1 MKKLK
6 SIWLTILAGA
16 LSVAMV
22 IGSLSFTAFAAP
34 APTAAQVFA
43 NVKIAR
49 RVAYGGTFD
58 IAEAGDAV
66 VTVTAPSGRDVTP
79 DSVPGTVTASEVGTY
94 TVTYEQNGE
103 SYDFGVYSYTENEYS
118 LKVDGNGADI
128 PTYILKGETFMLP
141 SAKLVYYDEDGNV
154 VEDSAEVKARFSL
167 GGEQF
172 KDANNQVIDP
182 VVSDETADTYT
193 ANQSGIL
200 TVQYYAFLNG
210 GSKLYTQDYTV
221 RIQDTFEDTTAPTL
235 SVSNV
240 PRTGNI
246 NRGVTLPVATT
257 SDNFDSNVKVDISV
271 TFAGEPVKEV
281 ELDDNGYAVSVKET
295 DVAFD
300 NDRVMT
306 FYPTEE
312 GQYRVTYIATDDAG
326 NQSARHEYEITVSDT
341 SAPVI
346 NDIAEWQIPENWGLN
361 VRKATSEDDDT
372 AIPVDDAT
380 ISFPVP
386 EVVDN
391 AGSEGLTI
399 SFELTDSKDNTVIE
413 YTNILDE
420 EETFTGSY
428 TGEAVTFRDLKF
440 DFNKVSSDQSATKT
454 GTYTVE
460 YIARDDSGNRVTRRY
475 TISVSNTYTDTNY
488 PSAARITDAP
498 QYLVVGGDQET
509 FTVPAASVADSETSR
524 LRVEYTITSDAS
536 ATENVKEEDGNKY
549 CTDAE
554 GNILYYIAVAV
565 DGGEV
570 ADILSADGNDYL
582 EFEDGRKLLLNTKL
596 DLQVTATDS
605 VGQARTSDVYTV
617 AVVTPDTLPGEIEVA
632 SNLTENS
639 EVSGNYVA
647 NSTVELAGT
656 VTIAADE
663 ASYPYTGFELYVVD
677 PDGNT
682 LTSNVSVETYY
693 DATAGNIV
701 LRNISFTPGK
711 AGTYKLVVRAFN
723 LANVSSATV
732 FNVTVEADASGG
744 IDFSAAKIP
753 TTGDV
758 YETYNFQRT
767 KVTDSATGDPADGL
781 YVVHRVTGGR
791 MSVMNDEFT
800 AQNVGTYRFRDYII
814 ESASGDEVYS
824 DKAET
829 YSISVTSDETPVI
842 EALGLV
848 PTYSDTDVEVKLP
861 LFVALTEHAN
871 ITPDVT
877 VTDKDG
883 ENVLLTEV
891 DENGDDINTSGQP
904 LAGYTFTPEEDGQYT
919 VSVTASY
926 RGVSATA
933 LTYTI
938 NVGDVV
944 APDFTLS
951 ASQQT
956 SYRLNSEFTFETITA
971 VAGEDEDVSEFTYT
985 KTLVDPSGEEVD
997 TVSGTGTTY
1006 ASRGNSGSTITLSK
1020 SGTYTVT
1027 YEVTDT
1033 NGNTSTQKYTITVTA
1048 QASGGNVSLTAISTV
1063 LIIVGI
1069 VLIVGV
1075 IVYLVRYR
1083 KIKPK
1088 DEKK

>member
-58 IAEAGDAV
+58 IAEASNAT

-79 DSVPGTVTASEVGTY
+79 DSVPGTVTAKEVGTY

-128 PTYILKGETFMLP
+128 PTYILKGETFTLP

-167 GGEQF
+167 GGNG
-172 KDANNQVIDP
+172 DV

-193 ANQSGIL
+193 ASQSGIL

-413 YTNILDE
+413 YTNILDKK
-420 EETFTGSY
+420 ETFTGSY

-596 DLQVTATDS
+596 DLLVKATDS
-605 VGQARTSDVYTV
+605 VGQVKPSGVYTV
-617 AVVTPDTLPGEIEVA
+617 DVVTPDTLPGEIEVK
-632 SNLTENS
+632 SNLTENTEAGDS
-639 EVSGNYVA
+639 YVA

-656 VTIAADE
+656 VTIKADE

-693 DATAGNIV
+693 DATADNIV

-711 AGTYKLVVRAFN
+711 AGTYKLFVRAFN

-767 KVTDSATGDPADGL
+767 KVTDSATGEPADGL

-814 ESASGDEVYS
+814 NSASGDEVYS

-971 VAGEDEDVSEFTYT
+971 VAGEGENVSNFTYT

-1027 YEVTDT
+1027 YEVTDE

>member
-58 IAEAGDAV
+58 IAAAGSAT
-66 VTVTAPSGRDVTP
+66 VTVTAPSGRVVTP
-79 DSVPGTVTASEVGTY
+79 ASVPGTVTASEVGTY

-128 PTYILKGETFMLP
+128 PTYILKGETFTLP

-167 GGEQF
+167 GGNG
-172 KDANNQVIDP
+172 DV

-193 ANQSGIL
+193 ASQSGIL

-428 TGEAVTFRDLKF
+428 TGEAVTFRNLKF

-524 LRVEYTITSDAS
+524 LYVEYTITSDAS
-536 ATENVKEEDGNKY
+536 ATDGY
-549 CTDAE
+549 ETE
-554 GNILYYIAVAV
+554 VTV

-582 EFEDGRKLLLNTKL
+582 EFEDGRKLLLNTEL
-596 DLQVTATDS
+596 DLKVKATDS
-605 VGQARTSDVYTV
+605 VGQARTSAVYTV
-617 AVVTPDTLPGEIEVA
+617 AVVTPDTLPGEIAVTN
-632 SNLTENS
+632 NLTENS

-647 NSTVELAGT
+647 GSTVELAGT

-693 DATAGNIV
+693 DAAADNIV

-732 FNVTVEADASGG
+732 FTVTVDPDNSSGG
-744 IDFSAAKIP
+744 GILQSVKMP
-753 TTGDV
+753 TTGDA
-758 YETYNFQRT
+758 YETYEFKT
-767 KVTDSATGDPADGL
+767 TKWVDKVTGEVLTDG
-781 YVVHRVTGGR
+781 YVVHRIKGGR
-791 MSVMNDEFT
+791 MSVMNTDFT
-800 AQNVGTYRFRDYII
+800 ALSTGTYSFRDYVINVTTK
-814 ESASGDEVYS
+814 EEDHPEV
-824 DKAET
+824 AQT
-829 YSISVTSDETPVI
+829 YNISVTSDETPVI

-971 VAGEDEDVSEFTYT
+971 VAGEGENVSDFTYT

>member
-58 IAEAGDAV
+58 IAEASNAT

-79 DSVPGTVTASEVGTY
+79 DSVPGTVTAKEVGTY

-128 PTYILKGETFMLP
+128 PTYILKGETFTLP

-182 VVSDETADTYT
+182 VVSDETAVTYQ
-193 ANQSGIL
+193 ASQSGIL

-221 RIQDTFEDTTAPTL
+221 RIQDTFKDTTAPTL

-281 ELDDNGYAVSVKET
+281 ELDDNGYAVSVNET

-361 VRKATSEDDDT
+361 VRKATLEDDDT

-428 TGEAVTFRDLKF
+428 TGEAVTFRNLKF
-440 DFNKVSSDQSATKT
+440 DFNKVSSDQSSTKT

-524 LRVEYTITSDAS
+524 LHVEYTITSSDAS
-536 ATENVKEEDGNKY
+536 ATDGY
-549 CTDAE
+549 ET
-554 GNILYYIAVAV
+554 VVTV

-596 DLQVTATDS
+596 DLKVTATDS
-605 VGQARTSDVYTV
+605 VGQARTSEVYTV
-617 AVVTPDTLPGEIEVA
+617 DVVTPDTLPGEIEVK
-632 SNLTENS
+632 SNLTENT

-767 KVTDSATGDPADGL
+767 KVTDSATGEPADGL

-814 ESASGDEVYS
+814 ENDSGDEVYS

>member
-22 IGSLSFTAFAAP
+22 IGSLSFTAFAAD
-34 APTAAQVFA
+34 APTPAQVFA

-58 IAEAGDAV
+58 IAAASGAT

-79 DSVPGTVTASEVGTY
+79 GSIPGTVTAKEVGTY

-128 PTYILKGETFMLP
+128 PTYILKGETFTLP

-172 KDANNQVIDP
+172 KDANDQVIDP
-182 VVSDETADTYT
+182 VVSDETAVTYK
-193 ANQSGIL
+193 ADQSGIL

-221 RIQDTFEDTTAPTL
+221 RIQDTFKDTTAPTL

-413 YTNILDE
+413 YTNILDK

-440 DFNKVSSDQSATKT
+440 DFNKVGSNTSTKT

-536 ATENVKEEDGNKY
+536 ATNGYETEV
-549 CTDAE
+549 T
-554 GNILYYIAVAV
+554 V

-596 DLQVTATDS
+596 DLLVKATDS
-605 VGQARTSDVYTV
+605 VGQVKPSGVYTV
-617 AVVTPDTLPGEIEVA
+617 DVVTPDTLPGEIEVK
-632 SNLTENS
+632 SNLTENTEAGDS
-639 EVSGNYVA
+639 YVA

-656 VTIAADE
+656 VTIKADE

-693 DATAGNIV
+693 DATADNIV

-711 AGTYKLVVRAFN
+711 AGTYKLFVRAFN

-767 KVTDSATGDPADGL
+767 KVTDSATGEPADGL

-800 AQNVGTYRFRDYII
+800 ALNVGTYRFRDYII

-971 VAGEDEDVSEFTYT
+971 VAGEGEDVSDFTYT

>member
-34 APTAAQVFA
+34 APTPAQVFE

-58 IAEAGDAV
+58 IAAAGSAT

-79 DSVPGTVTASEVGTY
+79 ASVPGTVTASEVGTY

-103 SYDFGVYSYTENEYS
+103 SYDFGVYSYTEHEYS
-118 LKVDGNGADI
+118 IKVDGNGADI
-128 PTYILKGETFMLP
+128 PTYILKGETINLP
-141 SAKLVYYDEDGNV
+141 GAKLVYYDEDGNV
-154 VEDSAEVKARFSL
+154 VEDSATVYARFSF
-167 GGEQF
+167 GG
-172 KDANNQVIDP
+172 DP
-182 VVSDETADTYT
+182 VVVSDETADTYQ
-193 ANQSGIL
+193 ASQSGIL
-200 TVQYYAFLNG
+200 TVQYYANLNG

-391 AGSEGLTI
+391 AGSEGLRV
-399 SFELTDSKDNTVIE
+399 SFELTDSRDNTVIE

-420 EETFTGSY
+420 EETFTGSDATY
-428 TGEAVTFRDLKF
+428 DTEAVTFRDLKF
-440 DFNKVSSDQSATKT
+440 DFNKVGSNTSTKT

-509 FTVPAASVADSETSR
+509 FTVPTASVADSETSR
-524 LRVEYTITSDAS
+524 LHVEYTITSDAS
-536 ATENVKEEDGNKY
+536 ATDGY
-549 CTDAE
+549 ET
-554 GNILYYIAVAV
+554 AVTV

-570 ADILSADGNDYL
+570 ADILSADGNNYL

-596 DLQVTATDS
+596 DLQVKATDS
-605 VGQARTSDVYTV
+605 VGQARTSEVYTV
-617 AVVTPDTLPGEIEVA
+617 AVVTPDTLPGEIA
-632 SNLTENS
+632 ITNNLTENVDAGDS
-639 EVSGNYVA
+639 YVA

-656 VTIAADE
+656 ITIAADA

-711 AGTYKLVVRAFN
+711 DGTYKLVVRAFN

-744 IDFSAAKIP
+744 VDFSAAKIP

-767 KVTDSATGDPADGL
+767 KVTDSATGEPADGL

-800 AQNVGTYRFRDYII
+800 AHNVGTYRFRDYIVDT
-814 ESASGDEVYS
+814 AGTEVYS
-824 DKAET
+824 EKAET

-848 PTYSDTDVEVKLP
+848 PTYSEVDALVELP

-891 DENGDDINTSGQP
+891 DENGDNIQTSGLP
-904 LAGYTFTPEEDGQYT
+904 IAGYTFTPEEDGQYT
-919 VSVTASY
+919 VSVTASH

-956 SYRLNSEFTFETITA
+956 SYRLNSEFTFQTITA
-971 VAGEDEDVSEFTYT
+971 VAGEGEDVSDFTYT

-1006 ASRGNSGSTITLSK
+1006 ASRGNSGTTITLSK

-1027 YEVTDT
+1027 YEVTDE

>member
-58 IAEAGDAV
+58 IAEAGRAT

-79 DSVPGTVTASEVGTY
+79 GSIPGTVTASEVGTY
-94 TVTYEQNGE
+94 TVTYEQNNE

-128 PTYILKGETFMLP
+128 PTYIKKGESFALP

-154 VEDSAEVKARFSL
+154 VEDSAEVRARFSL

-300 NDRVMT
+300 NDRVMN

-361 VRKATSEDDDT
+361 VRKATLEDDDT

-420 EETFTGSY
+420 EETFTGSDATY
-428 TGEAVTFRDLKF
+428 DTEAVTFRDLKF
-440 DFNKVSSDQSATKT
+440 DFNKVGSNTSTKT

-524 LRVEYTITSDAS
+524 LHVEYTITSDAS
-536 ATENVKEEDGNKY
+536 ATDGY
-549 CTDAE
+549 ET
-554 GNILYYIAVAV
+554 AVTV

-596 DLQVTATDS
+596 DLQVKATDS
-605 VGQARTSDVYTV
+605 VGQARTSEVYTV
-617 AVVTPDTLPGEIEVA
+617 DVVTPDTLPQTIVVA
-632 SNLTENS
+632 NNLTENT

-767 KVTDSATGDPADGL
+767 KVTDSATGEPADGL

-814 ESASGDEVYS
+814 ENDSGDEVYS

-956 SYRLNSEFTFETITA
+956 SYRLNSEFTFQTITA
-971 VAGEDEDVSEFTYT
+971 VAGEDEDVSKFTYT

-1027 YEVTDT
+1027 YEVTDE

>member
-58 IAEAGDAV
+58 IAAAGSAT
-66 VTVTAPSGRDVTP
+66 VTVTAPSGRVVTP
-79 DSVPGTVTASEVGTY
+79 ASVPGTVTAKEVGTY

-128 PTYILKGETFMLP
+128 PTYILKGETFTLP

-167 GGEQF
+167 GGNG
-172 KDANNQVIDP
+172 DV

-193 ANQSGIL
+193 ASQSGIL

-380 ISFPVP
+380 ISFPEP

-413 YTNILDE
+413 YTNILDKK
-420 EETFTGSY
+420 ETFTGSY

-536 ATENVKEEDGNKY
+536 ATNGYETEV
-549 CTDAE
+549 T
-554 GNILYYIAVAV
+554 V

-605 VGQARTSDVYTV
+605 VKQARTSDVYTV
-617 AVVTPDTLPGEIEVA
+617 DVVTPDTLPQTIAVTN
-632 SNLTENS
+632 NLTDNS

-693 DATAGNIV
+693 DATADNIV

-767 KVTDSATGDPADGL
+767 KVTDSATGEPADGL

-800 AQNVGTYRFRDYII
+800 ALNVGTYRFRDYII

-971 VAGEDEDVSEFTYT
+971 VAGEGENVSDFTYT

>member
-58 IAEAGDAV
+58 IAEASNAT

-79 DSVPGTVTASEVGTY
+79 DSVPGTVTAKEVGTY
-94 TVTYEQNGE
+94 TVTYEQNNE

-128 PTYILKGETFMLP
+128 PTYILKGETFTLP

-154 VEDSAEVKARFSL
+154 VEDSAEVKARFSI

-172 KDANNQVIDP
+172 KDANKQVIDP
-182 VVSDETADTYT
+182 VVSDETAVTYK
-193 ANQSGIL
+193 ADQSGIL

-221 RIQDTFEDTTAPTL
+221 RIQDTFKDTTAPTL

-361 VRKATSEDDDT
+361 VRKATLEDDDT

-428 TGEAVTFRDLKF
+428 TGEAVTFRNLKF
-440 DFNKVSSDQSATKT
+440 DFNKVSSDQSSTKT

-524 LRVEYTITSDAS
+524 LHVEYTITSSDAS
-536 ATENVKEEDGNKY
+536 ATDGY
-549 CTDAE
+549 ET
-554 GNILYYIAVAV
+554 VVTV

-596 DLQVTATDS
+596 DLKVTATDS
-605 VGQARTSDVYTV
+605 VGQARTSEVYTV
-617 AVVTPDTLPGEIEVA
+617 DVVTPDTLPGEIEVK
-632 SNLTENS
+632 SNLTENTEAGDS
-639 EVSGNYVA
+639 YVA

-656 VTIAADE
+656 VTIKADE

-693 DATAGNIV
+693 DATADNIV

-767 KVTDSATGDPADGL
+767 KVTDSATGEPADGL

-800 AQNVGTYRFRDYII
+800 ALNVGTYRFRDYII
-814 ESASGDEVYS
+814 DSASGDEVYS

-891 DENGDDINTSGQP
+891 DEDGDDINTSGQP

-956 SYRLNSEFTFETITA
+956 SYRLNSEFTFQTITA
-971 VAGEDEDVSEFTYT
+971 VAGEDEDVSKFTYT

-1027 YEVTDT
+1027 YEVTDE

>member
-6 SIWLTILAGA
+6 SIWLTILAGS

-34 APTAAQVFA
+34 APTPAQVFA

-58 IAEAGDAV
+58 IAAAGGAA

-79 DSVPGTVTASEVGTY
+79 GSVPGTVTASEVGTY
-94 TVTYEQNGE
+94 TVTYEQNNE

-128 PTYILKGETFMLP
+128 PTYILKGETINLP

-154 VEDSAEVKARFSL
+154 VEDSAEVRARFSL
-167 GGEQF
+167 GGNG
-172 KDANNQVIDP
+172 DV

-193 ANQSGIL
+193 ASQSGIL

-361 VRKATSEDDDT
+361 VRKATLEDDDT

-413 YTNILDE
+413 YTDILDE
-420 EETFTGSY
+420 EETFTGSDATY
-428 TGEAVTFRDLKF
+428 DTEAVTFRDLKF
-440 DFNKVSSDQSATKT
+440 DFNKVGSNTSTKT

-524 LRVEYTITSDAS
+524 LRVKYTITSDAS
-536 ATENVKEEDGNKY
+536 ATENVKEEEDGNKY

-605 VGQARTSDVYTV
+605 VGQARTSEVYTV
-617 AVVTPDTLPGEIEVA
+617 AVVTPDTLPQTIEVK
-632 SNLTENS
+632 SNLTENTEAGDS
-639 EVSGNYVA
+639 YVA
-647 NSTVELAGT
+647 NSTVELSGT

-693 DATAGNIV
+693 AAGNIV

-767 KVTDSATGDPADGL
+767 KVTDSATGEPADGL

-814 ESASGDEVYS
+814 DSASGDEVYS

-971 VAGEDEDVSEFTYT
+971 VAGEGEDVSNFTYT

-1027 YEVTDT
+1027 YEVTDE

>member
-34 APTAAQVFA
+34 APTAAQVFE

-58 IAEAGDAV
+58 IAEAGNAT

-128 PTYILKGETFMLP
+128 PTYILKGETFTLP

-167 GGEQF
+167 GGNG
-172 KDANNQVIDP
+172 DV

-193 ANQSGIL
+193 ASQSGIL

-428 TGEAVTFRDLKF
+428 TGEAVTFRNLKF
-440 DFNKVSSDQSATKT
+440 DFNKVSSDKVSSDQSATKT

-524 LRVEYTITSDAS
+524 LHVEYTITSDAS
-536 ATENVKEEDGNKY
+536 ATDGY
-549 CTDAE
+549 ETE
-554 GNILYYIAVAV
+554 VTV

-582 EFEDGRKLLLNTKL
+582 EFEDGRKLLLNTEL
-596 DLQVTATDS
+596 DLKVKATDS
-605 VGQARTSDVYTV
+605 VGQARTSAVYTV
-617 AVVTPDTLPGEIEVA
+617 AVVTPDTLPGEIAVTN
-632 SNLTENS
+632 NLTENT

-767 KVTDSATGDPADGL
+767 KVTDSATGEPADGL

-891 DENGDDINTSGQP
+891 DENGDNINTSGRP
-904 LAGYTFTPEEDGQYT
+904 IAGYTFTPEEDGQYT

-956 SYRLNSEFTFETITA
+956 SYRLNSEFTFQTITA
-971 VAGEDEDVSEFTYT
+971 VAGEGEKVSEFTYT

-1027 YEVTDT
+1027 YEVTDE

>member
-22 IGSLSFTAFAAP
+22 IGSLSFTAFAATK
-34 APTAAQVFA
+34 PTAAQVFA

-58 IAEAGDAV
+58 IAEASGAT

-79 DSVPGTVTASEVGTY
+79 DSVPGTVTAKEVGTY

-128 PTYILKGETFMLP
+128 PTYILKGETFTLP

-167 GGEQF
+167 GGNG
-172 KDANNQVIDP
+172 DV

-193 ANQSGIL
+193 ASQSGIL

-391 AGSEGLTI
+391 AGSEGLTV

-420 EETFTGSY
+420 EETFTGSDATY
-428 TGEAVTFRDLKF
+428 DTEAVTFRDLKF
-440 DFNKVSSDQSATKT
+440 DFNKVGSNTSTKT

-509 FTVPAASVADSETSR
+509 FTVPTASVADSETSR
-524 LRVEYTITSDAS
+524 LHVEYTITSDAS
-536 ATENVKEEDGNKY
+536 ATDGY
-549 CTDAE
+549 ET
-554 GNILYYIAVAV
+554 AVTV

-596 DLQVTATDS
+596 DLQVKATDS

-617 AVVTPDTLPGEIEVA
+617 DVVTPDTLPGEIAIE
-632 SNLTENS
+632 NHLTENS

-647 NSTVELAGT
+647 GSTVELAGT
-656 VTIAADE
+656 VTIEVNAAY
-663 ASYPYTGFELYVVD
+663 YPYTGFELYVVG
-677 PDGNT
+677 PDGST
-682 LTSNVSVETYY
+682 LSNGVSVETYY

-701 LRNISFTPGK
+701 LRNISFTPGDE
-711 AGTYKLVVRAFN
+711 GDYKLVVRAFN

-732 FNVTVEADASGG
+732 FTVTVDKNSGSGG
-744 IDFSAAKIP
+744 PDYSAAKVP
-753 TTGDV
+753 TSGNV
-758 YETYNFQRT
+758 YETYNFHKT
-767 KVTDSATGDPADGL
+767 KLTDPDTGEVSTEYYPA
-781 YVVHRVTGGR
+781 HRITGGR

-800 AQNVGTYRFRDYII
+800 AHNVGTYRFRDYIVDTD
-814 ESASGDEVYS
+814 GTEVYS
-824 DKAET
+824 EKAET

-848 PTYSDTDVEVKLP
+848 PTYSEVDAVVELP
-861 LFVALTEHAN
+861 LFIALTEHAN
-871 ITPDVT
+871 ITPKVA
-877 VTDKDG
+877 VTDKGG
-883 ENVLLTEV
+883 ENVSLTEV
-891 DENGDDINTSGQP
+891 DENGDNIKTSGLP

-971 VAGEDEDVSEFTYT
+971 VAGEGEDVSDFTYT

-1006 ASRGNSGSTITLSK
+1006 ASRGNSGTTITLSK
-1020 SGTYTVT
+1020 SGTYTVI
-1027 YEVTDT
+1027 YEVTDE
-1033 NGNTSTQKYTITVTA
+1033 NNNTSTQKYTITVTA

>member
-58 IAEAGDAV
+58 IAAAGSAT
-66 VTVTAPSGRDVTP
+66 VTVTAPSGRDVP
-79 DSVPGTVTASEVGTY
+79 LDSVPGTVTASEVGTY

-128 PTYILKGETFMLP
+128 PTYILKGETFTLP

-172 KDANNQVIDP
+172 KDANKQVIDP
-182 VVSDETADTYT
+182 VVSDETAVTYK
-193 ANQSGIL
+193 ADQSGIL

-221 RIQDTFEDTTAPTL
+221 RIQDTFKDTTAPTL

-524 LRVEYTITSDAS
+524 LRVEYTIKSDAS
-536 ATENVKEEDGNKY
+536 ATNGYETEV
-549 CTDAE
+549 T
-554 GNILYYIAVAV
+554 V

-596 DLQVTATDS
+596 DLQVKATDS
-605 VGQARTSDVYTV
+605 VGQARTSVVYTV
-617 AVVTPDTLPGEIEVA
+617 DVVTPDTLPQTIEVK
-632 SNLTENS
+632 SNLTENTEAGDS
-639 EVSGNYVA
+639 YVA
-647 NSTVELAGT
+647 NSTVELSGT
-656 VTIAADE
+656 VTIKADA

-693 DATAGNIV
+693 DATAGDIV

-711 AGTYKLVVRAFN
+711 AGTYKLFVRAFN

-767 KVTDSATGDPADGL
+767 KVTDSATGEPADRL

-800 AQNVGTYRFRDYII
+800 ALNVGTYRFRDYII
-814 ESASGDEVYS
+814 DSASGDEVYS

-891 DENGDDINTSGQP
+891 DEDGDDINTSGQP

-971 VAGEDEDVSEFTYT
+971 VAGEGENVSNFTYT

-1027 YEVTDT
+1027 YEVTDE

>member
-34 APTAAQVFA
+34 APTPAQVFA

-58 IAEAGDAV
+58 IAAAGSAT

-79 DSVPGTVTASEVGTY
+79 DSVPGTVTAKEVGTY

-128 PTYILKGETFMLP
+128 PTYILKGETFTLP

-154 VEDSAEVKARFSL
+154 VEDSAEVKARFSI

-172 KDANNQVIDP
+172 KDANKQVIDP
-182 VVSDETADTYT
+182 VVSDETAVTYK
-193 ANQSGIL
+193 ADQSGIL

-221 RIQDTFEDTTAPTL
+221 RIQDTFKDTTAPTL

-524 LRVEYTITSDAS
+524 LRVEYTIKSDAS
-536 ATENVKEEDGNKY
+536 ATNGYETEV
-549 CTDAE
+549 T
-554 GNILYYIAVAV
+554 V

-596 DLQVTATDS
+596 DLQVKATDS
-605 VGQARTSDVYTV
+605 VGQARTSVVYTV
-617 AVVTPDTLPGEIEVA
+617 DVVTPDTLPQTIEVK
-632 SNLTENS
+632 SNLTENTEAGDS
-639 EVSGNYVA
+639 YVA
-647 NSTVELAGT
+647 NSTVELSGT
-656 VTIAADE
+656 VTIKADA

-693 DATAGNIV
+693 DATAGDIV

-711 AGTYKLVVRAFN
+711 AGTYKLFVRAFN

-767 KVTDSATGDPADGL
+767 KVTDSATGEPADRL

-800 AQNVGTYRFRDYII
+800 ALNVGTYRFRDYII
-814 ESASGDEVYS
+814 DSASGDEVYS

-891 DENGDDINTSGQP
+891 DEDGDDINTSGQP

-956 SYRLNSEFTFETITA
+956 SYRLNSEFTFQTITA
-971 VAGEDEDVSEFTYT
+971 VAGEDEDVSKFTYT

-1027 YEVTDT
+1027 YEVTDE

>member
-34 APTAAQVFA
+34 APTPAQVFA

-58 IAEAGDAV
+58 IAEASGAT

-128 PTYILKGETFMLP
+128 PTYILKGETINLP

-167 GGEQF
+167 GGNG
-172 KDANNQVIDP
+172 DV

-193 ANQSGIL
+193 ASQSGIL

-428 TGEAVTFRDLKF
+428 TGEAVTFRNLKF

-524 LRVEYTITSDAS
+524 LHVEYTITSDAS
-536 ATENVKEEDGNKY
+536 ATDGY
-549 CTDAE
+549 ETE
-554 GNILYYIAVAV
+554 VTV

-582 EFEDGRKLLLNTKL
+582 EFEDGRKLLLNTEL
-596 DLQVTATDS
+596 DLQVKATDS
-605 VGQARTSDVYTV
+605 VGQARTSAVYTV
-617 AVVTPDTLPGEIEVA
+617 AVVTPDTLPQTIAVA
-632 SNLTENS
+632 NNLTENS

-656 VTIAADE
+656 VTIKADE

-693 DATAGNIV
+693 DAAKDDIV

-767 KVTDSATGDPADGL
+767 KVTDSATGEPADGL

-814 ESASGDEVYS
+814 DSASGDEVYS

-971 VAGEDEDVSEFTYT
+971 VAGEGEDVSDFTYT

>member
-58 IAEAGDAV
+58 IAAAGSAT
-66 VTVTAPSGRDVTP
+66 VTVTAPSGRDVP
-79 DSVPGTVTASEVGTY
+79 LDSVPGTVTASEVGTY

-128 PTYILKGETFMLP
+128 PTYILKGETFTLP

-172 KDANNQVIDP
+172 KDANKQVIDP
-182 VVSDETADTYT
+182 VVSDETAVTYK
-193 ANQSGIL
+193 ADQSGIL

-221 RIQDTFEDTTAPTL
+221 RIQDTFKDTTAPTL

-524 LRVEYTITSDAS
+524 LRVEYSIKSDAS
-536 ATENVKEEDGNKY
+536 ATNGYETEV
-549 CTDAE
+549 T
-554 GNILYYIAVAV
+554 V

-596 DLQVTATDS
+596 DLQVKATDS
-605 VGQARTSDVYTV
+605 VGQARTSVVYTV
-617 AVVTPDTLPGEIEVA
+617 DVVTPDTLPQTIEVK
-632 SNLTENS
+632 SNLTENTEAGDS
-639 EVSGNYVA
+639 YVA
-647 NSTVELAGT
+647 NSTVELSGT
-656 VTIAADE
+656 VTIKADA

-693 DATAGNIV
+693 DATAGDIV

-711 AGTYKLVVRAFN
+711 AGTYKLFVRAFN

-767 KVTDSATGDPADGL
+767 KVTDSATGEPADRL

-800 AQNVGTYRFRDYII
+800 ALNVGTYRFRDYII
-814 ESASGDEVYS
+814 DSASGDEVYS

-891 DENGDDINTSGQP
+891 DEDGDDINTSGQP

-971 VAGEDEDVSEFTYT
+971 VAGEDEDVSKFTYT
-985 KTLVDPSGEEVD
+985 KTLVDPSGEKVD

-1027 YEVTDT
+1027 YEVTDE

>member
-58 IAEAGDAV
+58 IAEAGGAA

-79 DSVPGTVTASEVGTY
+79 GSVPGTVTASEVGTY
-94 TVTYEQNGE
+94 TVTYEQNNE

-128 PTYILKGETFMLP
+128 PTYILKGETINLP

-154 VEDSAEVKARFSL
+154 VEDSAEVRARFSL
-167 GGEQF
+167 GGNG
-172 KDANNQVIDP
+172 DV

-440 DFNKVSSDQSATKT
+440 DFNKVGSNTSTKT

-475 TISVSNTYTDTNY
+475 TISVSNTYTDVNF

-524 LRVEYTITSDAS
+524 LHVEYTITSDAS
-536 ATENVKEEDGNKY
+536 ATDGY
-549 CTDAE
+549 ET
-554 GNILYYIAVAV
+554 AVTV

-596 DLQVTATDS
+596 DLQVKATDS

-617 AVVTPDTLPGEIEVA
+617 DVVTPDTLPGEIAVTN
-632 SNLTENS
+632 NLTENT

-656 VTIAADE
+656 VTIAANE

-767 KVTDSATGDPADGL
+767 KVTDSATGEPADGL

-814 ESASGDEVYS
+814 DSASGDEVYS

-904 LAGYTFTPEEDGQYT
+904 LAGYTFTPEEVGQYT

>member
-58 IAEAGDAV
+58 IAAAGSAT
-66 VTVTAPSGRDVTP
+66 VTVTAPSGRVVTP
-79 DSVPGTVTASEVGTY
+79 ASVPGTVTASEMGTY

-128 PTYILKGETFMLP
+128 PTYILKGETFTLP

-167 GGEQF
+167 GGNG
-172 KDANNQVIDP
+172 DV

-193 ANQSGIL
+193 ASQSGIL

-346 NDIAEWQIPENWGLN
+346 NEIAEWQIPENWGLN

-428 TGEAVTFRDLKF
+428 TGEAVTFRNLKF

-524 LRVEYTITSDAS
+524 LHVEYTIKSDAS
-536 ATENVKEEDGNKY
+536 ATNGYETEV
-549 CTDAE
+549 T
-554 GNILYYIAVAV
+554 V

-596 DLQVTATDS
+596 DLQVKATDS
-605 VGQARTSDVYTV
+605 VGQARTSVVYTV
-617 AVVTPDTLPGEIEVA
+617 DVVTPDTLPQTIEVK
-632 SNLTENS
+632 SNLTENTEAGDS
-639 EVSGNYVA
+639 YVA
-647 NSTVELAGT
+647 NSTVELSGT
-656 VTIAADE
+656 VTIKADA

-693 DATAGNIV
+693 DATAGDIV

-711 AGTYKLVVRAFN
+711 AGTYKLFVRAFN

-767 KVTDSATGDPADGL
+767 KVTDSATGEPADRL

-800 AQNVGTYRFRDYII
+800 ALNVGTYRFRDYII
-814 ESASGDEVYS
+814 DSASGDEVYS

-891 DENGDDINTSGQP
+891 DEDGDDINTSGQP

-971 VAGEDEDVSEFTYT
+971 VAGEDEDVSKFTYT

-1027 YEVTDT
+1027 YEVTDE

>member
-58 IAEAGDAV
+58 IAEAGGAA

-79 DSVPGTVTASEVGTY
+79 GSVPGTVTASEVGTY
-94 TVTYEQNGE
+94 TVTYEQNNE

-128 PTYILKGETFMLP
+128 PTYILKGETINLP

-154 VEDSAEVKARFSL
+154 VEDSAEVRARFSL
-167 GGEQF
+167 GGNG
-172 KDANNQVIDP
+172 DV

-428 TGEAVTFRDLKF
+428 TGEAVTFRNLKF

-475 TISVSNTYTDTNY
+475 TISVSNTYTDVNF

-509 FTVPAASVADSETSR
+509 FTVPTASVADSETSR
-524 LRVEYTITSDAS
+524 LHVEYTITSDAS
-536 ATENVKEEDGNKY
+536 ATDGY
-549 CTDAE
+549 ET
-554 GNILYYIAVAV
+554 AVTV

-596 DLQVTATDS
+596 DLQVKATDS

-617 AVVTPDTLPGEIEVA
+617 DVVTPDTLPQTIAVTN
-632 SNLTENS
+632 NLTENT

-677 PDGNT
+677 PDGAV
-682 LTSNVSVETYY
+682 LTNGVSVETYY
-693 DATAGNIV
+693 DAAADNIV
-701 LRNISFTPGK
+701 LRNISFTPGNE
-711 AGTYKLVVRAFN
+711 GDYKVVVRAFN

-732 FNVTVEADASGG
+732 FNVTVEPDKSSGG
-744 IDFSAAKIP
+744 GILQSVKMP

-758 YETYNFQRT
+758 YETYEFKAT
-767 KVTDSATGDPADGL
+767 KWADKDTGEVLTDG
-781 YVVHRVTGGR
+781 YVVHRIKGGR
-791 MSVMNDEFT
+791 MSVMNNDFT
-800 AQNVGTYRFRDYII
+800 ALSTGTYSFRDYVIDVTTK
-814 ESASGDEVYS
+814 EEVYPEV
-824 DKAET
+824 AQT
-829 YSISVTSDETPVI
+829 YNISVTSDETPVI

-848 PTYSDTDVEVKLP
+848 PTYSEVDAVVELP

-871 ITPDVT
+871 ITPKVT
-877 VTDKDG
+877 VTDKGG
-883 ENVLLTEV
+883 ENVSLTEV
-891 DENGDDINTSGQP
+891 DENGDNIKTSGLP

-919 VSVTASY
+919 VSVTASH

-971 VAGEDEDVSEFTYT
+971 VAGEGEDVSDFTYT

-1006 ASRGNSGSTITLSK
+1006 ASRGNSGTTITLSK
-1020 SGTYTVT
+1020 SGTYTVI
-1027 YEVTDT
+1027 YEVTDE
-1033 NGNTSTQKYTITVTA
+1033 NNNTSTQKYTITVTA

>member
-34 APTAAQVFA
+34 APTAAQVFE

-58 IAEAGDAV
+58 IAAAGSAT
-66 VTVTAPSGRDVTP
+66 VTVTAPSGRDVP
-79 DSVPGTVTASEVGTY
+79 LDSVPGTVTAKEVGTY
-94 TVTYEQNGE
+94 TVTYEQNDE

-128 PTYILKGETFMLP
+128 PTYILKGETFTLP

-172 KDANNQVIDP
+172 TENGVRIDP
-182 VVSDETADTYT
+182 VVSDETAVTYK
-193 ANQSGIL
+193 ADESGIL

-210 GSKLYTQDYTV
+210 GSKLYTRDYTV

-281 ELDDNGYAVSVKET
+281 ELDDNGYAIQPGPN
-295 DVAFD
+295 DPPRDPVAFD

-380 ISFPVP
+380 ISFPEP

-428 TGEAVTFRDLKF
+428 TGEAVTFRNLKF

-536 ATENVKEEDGNKY
+536 ATNGYETEV
-549 CTDAE
+549 T
-554 GNILYYIAVAV
+554 V

-605 VGQARTSDVYTV
+605 VKQARTSDVYTV
-617 AVVTPDTLPGEIEVA
+617 DVVTPDTLPQTIAVTN
-632 SNLTENS
+632 NLTDNS

-693 DATAGNIV
+693 DATADNIV

-767 KVTDSATGDPADGL
+767 KVTDSATGEPADGL

-877 VTDKDG
+877 ITDKDG

-891 DENGDDINTSGQP
+891 DENGYDINTSGQP

-926 RGVSATA
+926 RGLSATA

-971 VAGEDEDVSEFTYT
+971 VAGEGEDVSKFTYT

>member
-58 IAEAGDAV
+58 IAAAGNAT

-79 DSVPGTVTASEVGTY
+79 DSVPGTVTAKEVGTY
-94 TVTYEQNGE
+94 TVTYEQNNE

-128 PTYILKGETFMLP
+128 PTYILKGETFTLP

-167 GGEQF
+167 GGNG
-172 KDANNQVIDP
+172 DV

-193 ANQSGIL
+193 ASQSGIL

-428 TGEAVTFRDLKF
+428 TGEAVTFRNLKF

-524 LRVEYTITSDAS
+524 LRVEYTIKSDAS
-536 ATENVKEEDGNKY
+536 ATNGYETEV
-549 CTDAE
+549 T
-554 GNILYYIAVAV
+554 V

-596 DLQVTATDS
+596 DLQVKATDS
-605 VGQARTSDVYTV
+605 VGQARTSVVYTV
-617 AVVTPDTLPGEIEVA
+617 DVVTPDTLPGEIEVTN
-632 SNLTENS
+632 NLTENS
-639 EVSGNYVA
+639 EVTGNYVA

-693 DATAGNIV
+693 DATADNIV

-711 AGTYKLVVRAFN
+711 AGTYKLFVRAFN

-767 KVTDSATGDPADGL
+767 KVTDSATGEPADGL

-891 DENGDDINTSGQP
+891 DENGDNINTSGRP
-904 LAGYTFTPEEDGQYT
+904 IAGYTFTPEEDGQYT

-971 VAGEDEDVSEFTYT
+971 VAGEGEKVSEFTYT

-1027 YEVTDT
+1027 YEVTDE

>member
-34 APTAAQVFA
+34 APTPAQVFA

-58 IAEAGDAV
+58 IAAAGSAT
-66 VTVTAPSGRDVTP
+66 VTVTAPSGRVVTP
-79 DSVPGTVTASEVGTY
+79 ASVPGTVTASEMGTY

-128 PTYILKGETFMLP
+128 PTYILKGETFTLP

-167 GGEQF
+167 GGNG
-172 KDANNQVIDP
+172 DV
-182 VVSDETADTYT
+182 VVSDETADTYK
-193 ANQSGIL
+193 ADQSGIL

-221 RIQDTFEDTTAPTL
+221 RIQDTFKDTTAPTL

-346 NDIAEWQIPENWGLN
+346 NDIAEWQIPEKWGLT
-361 VRKATSEDDDT
+361 VRKATAVDDDT
-372 AIPVDDAT
+372 AVALDDAT

-391 AGSEGLTI
+391 AGSEGLTV

-413 YTNILDE
+413 YDNILDE

-428 TGEAVTFRDLKF
+428 TGEAVTFRNLKF
-440 DFNKVSSDQSATKT
+440 DFNKVGSNTSTKT

-524 LRVEYTITSDAS
+524 LHVEYTITSSDAS
-536 ATENVKEEDGNKY
+536 ATDGY
-549 CTDAE
+549 ET
-554 GNILYYIAVAV
+554 VVTV

-596 DLQVTATDS
+596 DLKVTATDS
-605 VGQARTSDVYTV
+605 VGQARTSEVYTV
-617 AVVTPDTLPGEIEVA
+617 DVVTPDTLPGEITVA
-632 SNLTENS
+632 NNLTENS

-647 NSTVELAGT
+647 GSTVELAGT
-656 VTIAADE
+656 VTIAANE

-693 DATAGNIV
+693 DAAADNIV

-767 KVTDSATGDPADGL
+767 KVTDSATGEPADGL

-800 AQNVGTYRFRDYII
+800 ALNVGTYRFRDYII

-951 ASQQT
+951 TSQQT

-971 VAGEDEDVSEFTYT
+971 VAGEGENVSDFTYT

>member
-58 IAEAGDAV
+58 IAAAV
-66 VTVTAPSGRDVTP
+66 GAAVTVTAPSGRDVTP
-79 DSVPGTVTASEVGTY
+79 GSIPGTVTASEVGTY
-94 TVTYEQNGE
+94 TVTYEQNNE
-103 SYDFGVYSYTENEYS
+103 SYDFGVYSYTEHEYS
-118 LKVDGNGADI
+118 IKVDGNGADI
-128 PTYILKGETFMLP
+128 PTYILKGETINLP

-154 VEDSAEVKARFSL
+154 VEDSAEVRARFSL
-167 GGEQF
+167 GGNG
-172 KDANNQVIDP
+172 DV

-193 ANQSGIL
+193 ASQSGIL

-281 ELDDNGYAVSVKET
+281 ELDDNGYAVSVNET

-361 VRKATSEDDDT
+361 VRKATLEDDDT

-428 TGEAVTFRDLKF
+428 TGEAVTFRNLKF

-475 TISVSNTYTDTNY
+475 TISVSNTYTDVNF

-509 FTVPAASVADSETSR
+509 FTVPTASVADSETSR
-524 LRVEYTITSDAS
+524 LHVEYTITSDAS
-536 ATENVKEEDGNKY
+536 ATDGY
-549 CTDAE
+549 ET
-554 GNILYYIAVAV
+554 AVTV

-596 DLQVTATDS
+596 DLQVKATDS
-605 VGQARTSDVYTV
+605 VGQVKPSVVYTV
-617 AVVTPDTLPGEIEVA
+617 DVVTPDTLPGEIEVK
-632 SNLTENS
+632 SNLTENTEAGDS
-639 EVSGNYVA
+639 YVA

-656 VTIAADE
+656 VTIKADA

-693 DATAGNIV
+693 DADATAGGNIV
-701 LRNISFTPGK
+701 LRNICFTPGK

-767 KVTDSATGDPADGL
+767 KVTDSATGEPADGL

-800 AQNVGTYRFRDYII
+800 ALNVGTYRFRDYII
-814 ESASGDEVYS
+814 DSASGDEVYS

-891 DENGDDINTSGQP
+891 DEDGDDINTSGQP

-971 VAGEDEDVSEFTYT
+971 VAGEGEDVSDFTYT

>member
-58 IAEAGDAV
+58 IAEASNAT

-79 DSVPGTVTASEVGTY
+79 DSVPGTVTAKEVGTY

-128 PTYILKGETFMLP
+128 PTYILKGETFTLP

-167 GGEQF
+167 GGNG
-172 KDANNQVIDP
+172 DV
-182 VVSDETADTYT
+182 VVSDETAVTYK
-193 ANQSGIL
+193 ADQSGIL

-221 RIQDTFEDTTAPTL
+221 RIQDTFKDTTAPTL

-413 YTNILDE
+413 YTNILDK

-488 PSAARITDAP
+488 PSAARITDTP

-524 LRVEYTITSDAS
+524 LHVEYTITSDAS
-536 ATENVKEEDGNKY
+536 ATDGY
-549 CTDAE
+549 ET
-554 GNILYYIAVAV
+554 AVTV

-596 DLQVTATDS
+596 DLQVKATDS

-617 AVVTPDTLPGEIEVA
+617 DVVTPDTLPQTIAVTN
-632 SNLTENS
+632 NLTENT

-677 PDGNT
+677 PDGAV
-682 LTSNVSVETYY
+682 LTNGVSVETYY
-693 DATAGNIV
+693 DAAADNIV
-701 LRNISFTPGK
+701 LRNISFTPGNE
-711 AGTYKLVVRAFN
+711 GDYKVVVRAFN

-732 FNVTVEADASGG
+732 FNVTVEPDKSSGG
-744 IDFSAAKIP
+744 GILQSVKMP

-758 YETYNFQRT
+758 YETYEFKAT
-767 KVTDSATGDPADGL
+767 KWADKDTGEVLTDG
-781 YVVHRVTGGR
+781 YVVHRIKGGR
-791 MSVMNDEFT
+791 MSVMNNDFT
-800 AQNVGTYRFRDYII
+800 ALSTGTYSFRDYVIDVTTK
-814 ESASGDEVYS
+814 EEVYPEV
-824 DKAET
+824 AQT
-829 YSISVTSDETPVI
+829 YNISVTSDETPVI

-848 PTYSDTDVEVKLP
+848 PTYSEVDAVVELP

-871 ITPDVT
+871 ITPKVT
-877 VTDKDG
+877 VTDKGG
-883 ENVLLTEV
+883 ENVSLTEV
-891 DENGDDINTSGQP
+891 DENGDNIKTSGLP

-919 VSVTASY
+919 VSVTASH

-971 VAGEDEDVSEFTYT
+971 VAGEGEDVSDFTYT

-1006 ASRGNSGSTITLSK
+1006 ASRGNSGTTITLSK
-1020 SGTYTVT
+1020 SGTYTVI
-1027 YEVTDT
+1027 YEVTDE
-1033 NGNTSTQKYTITVTA
+1033 NNNTSTQKYTITVTA

>member
-58 IAEAGDAV
+58 IAEASNAT

-79 DSVPGTVTASEVGTY
+79 DSVPGTVTAKEVGTY
-94 TVTYEQNGE
+94 TVTYEQNNE

-128 PTYILKGETFMLP
+128 PTYILKGETFTLP

-154 VEDSAEVKARFSL
+154 VEDSAEVKARFSI

-172 KDANNQVIDP
+172 KDANKQVIDP
-182 VVSDETADTYT
+182 VVSDETAVTYK
-193 ANQSGIL
+193 ADQSGIL

-221 RIQDTFEDTTAPTL
+221 RIQDTFKDTTAPTL

-361 VRKATSEDDDT
+361 VRKATLEDDDT

-428 TGEAVTFRDLKF
+428 TGEAVTFRNLKF
-440 DFNKVSSDQSATKT
+440 DFNKVSSDQSSTKT

-524 LRVEYTITSDAS
+524 LHVEYTITSSDAS
-536 ATENVKEEDGNKY
+536 ATDGY
-549 CTDAE
+549 ET
-554 GNILYYIAVAV
+554 VVTV

-596 DLQVTATDS
+596 DLKVTATDS
-605 VGQARTSDVYTV
+605 VGQARTSEVYTV
-617 AVVTPDTLPGEIEVA
+617 DVVTPDTLPGEIEVK
-632 SNLTENS
+632 SNLTENT

-767 KVTDSATGDPADGL
+767 KVTDSATGEPADGL

-814 ESASGDEVYS
+814 ENDSGDEVYS

>member
-58 IAEAGDAV
+58 IAAAGSAT
-66 VTVTAPSGRDVTP
+66 VTVTAPSGRDVP
-79 DSVPGTVTASEVGTY
+79 LDSVPGTVTASEVGTY

-128 PTYILKGETFMLP
+128 PTYILKGETFTLP

-172 KDANNQVIDP
+172 KDANKQVIDP
-182 VVSDETADTYT
+182 VVSDETAVTYK
-193 ANQSGIL
+193 ADQSGIL

-221 RIQDTFEDTTAPTL
+221 RIQDTFKDTTAPTL

-524 LRVEYTITSDAS
+524 LRVEYTIKSDAS
-536 ATENVKEEDGNKY
+536 ATNGYETEV
-549 CTDAE
+549 T
-554 GNILYYIAVAV
+554 V

-596 DLQVTATDS
+596 DLQVKATDS
-605 VGQARTSDVYTV
+605 VGQARTSVVYTV
-617 AVVTPDTLPGEIEVA
+617 DVVTPDTLPQTIEVK
-632 SNLTENS
+632 SNLTENTEAGDS
-639 EVSGNYVA
+639 YVA
-647 NSTVELAGT
+647 NSTVELSGT
-656 VTIAADE
+656 VTIKADA

-693 DATAGNIV
+693 DATAGDIV

-711 AGTYKLVVRAFN
+711 AGTYKLFVRAFN

-767 KVTDSATGDPADGL
+767 KVTDSATGEPADRL

-800 AQNVGTYRFRDYII
+800 ALNVGTYRFRDYII
-814 ESASGDEVYS
+814 DSASGDEVYS

-891 DENGDDINTSGQP
+891 DEDGDDINTSGQP

-971 VAGEDEDVSEFTYT
+971 VAGEDEDVSKFTYT
-985 KTLVDPSGEEVD
+985 KTLVDPSGEKVD

-1027 YEVTDT
+1027 YEVTDE